1 VHLHFRPYFFKRSFI
16 MKRLFLQ
23 IFGAPVFWMLAQKKR
38 KVGGQ
43 AIIEGVMM
51 RGKDNVSWAVRK
63 SESDIVVER
72 TAFISAAKKIAL
84 LKKPVLRGA
93 VGLFESVVLG
103 YRALTRSAEI
113 FEDEQRRQAEEDG
126 KKIKERNKAGEKI
139 MTGFSLVISLVLALG
154 IFMYVPMWL
163 LSKFVPKDS
172 ALLFN
177 TLSGSLRIFFFLIYL
192 IAISFWKE
200 IRRVFEYH
208 GAEHMAI
215 FAYEDGKELTRDNMR
230 NYTTLHPRCGTSF
243 LLLVGIV
250 CILLFSIVDALV
262 IGFIGPYPSV
272 LARFGVHLLLVP
284 LISGTSYEI
293 LKLSDAHQNLPVVGW
308 LIQPG
313 LMLQKITTKTPD
325 DAQLEVAAKALQ
337 AAL

>member
-1 VHLHFRPYFFKRSFI
+1 MRRI
-16 MKRLFLQ
+16 FLQ
-23 IFGAPVFWMLAQKKR
+23 IFSAPVLWLLAQKKR

-51 RGKDNVSWAVRK
+51 RGKDNVSWAVRR
-63 SESDIVVER
+63 SDTDIVVER
-72 TAFISAAKKIAL
+72 NEFISAAKKVAL
-84 LKKPVLRGA
+84 LKKPVFRGA
-93 VGLFESVVLG
+93 VGLFESIVLG

-113 FEDEQRRQAEEDG
+113 FEDEQRKQAQEQG
-126 KKIKERNKAGEKI
+126 KELKERNKKGEKI
-139 MTGFSLVISLVLALG
+139 LTGLSLVVSLVFAFG
-154 IFMYVPMWL
+154 IFMFIPMWV
-163 LSKFVPKDS
+163 LSKFVPRES

-177 TLSGSLRIFFFLIYL
+177 TLSGSLRIIFFLIYL

-215 FAYEDGKELTRDNMR
+215 FAYEAGKDLTIENMR

-262 IGFIGPYPSV
+262 IGFIGPYPTV
-272 LARFGVHLLLVP
+272 LARFAVHLLLVP

-325 DAQLEVAAKALQ
+325 DSQLEVAAKALQ